1 MSGVLVVSADR
12 LAGEAATA
20 ALGAAGWE
28 PVSFAADGLSAVAA
42 VARDAPEAVLVIG
55 GDLPRLGPVALAQQ
69 VRRRWP
75 DVMVVVVGSVA
86 TPDATVLGP
95 SSTTDDVLSALRA
108 SPRDRAAPAP
118 RGGGDLAALS
128 RLTRRQRVVLRL
140 LVEGRD
146 MREIAVDLG
155 VSEHTVRT
163 HMQNLYARLGCH
175 SRLEL
180 VRWATAQGV
189 LSGESG
195 SPSG

>member
-1 MSGVLVVSADR
+1 MSGVVVVSADR

-20 ALGAAGWE
+20 ALAAAGWGA
-28 PVSFAADGLSAVAA
+28 VSFAADGLAAVAA
-42 VARDAPEAVLVIG
+42 VARDAPEVVLVIG
-55 GDLPRLGPVALAQQ
+55 PDLPRLGPIALAQQ
-69 VRRRWP
+69 VRRRFP
-75 DVMVVVVGSVA
+75 DVMVVVIGSVA
-86 TPDATVLGP
+86 TPDATTLP
-95 SSTTDDVLSALRA
+95 ASCTTDDVLRALRA
-108 SPRDRAAPAP
+108 SPGEREAPAP
-118 RGGGDLAALS
+118 QGAGDLSALG

-146 MREIAVDLG
+146 MRQIAVDLG